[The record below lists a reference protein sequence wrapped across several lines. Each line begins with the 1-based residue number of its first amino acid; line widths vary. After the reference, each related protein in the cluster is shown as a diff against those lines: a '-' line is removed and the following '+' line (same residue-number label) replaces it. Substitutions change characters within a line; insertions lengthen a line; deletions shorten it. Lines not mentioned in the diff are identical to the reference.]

1 MQGDFQI
8 CISVPFK
15 DNYFLEHLRAA
26 ASVTLP
32 PTLVEVFF
40 FFFRYHFT
48 KACSFK
54 ISLLKKIYVLISTKV
69 KSFIDSNINLLVFFY
84 ILTK

>member
-1 MQGDFQI
+1 MNPDMQGDFQI

-40 FFFRYHFT
+40 FFSDTILQRH
-48 KACSFK
+48 AH
-54 ISLLKKIYVLISTKV
+54 LK
-69 KSFIDSNINLLVFFY
+69 LVY
-84 ILTK
+84 